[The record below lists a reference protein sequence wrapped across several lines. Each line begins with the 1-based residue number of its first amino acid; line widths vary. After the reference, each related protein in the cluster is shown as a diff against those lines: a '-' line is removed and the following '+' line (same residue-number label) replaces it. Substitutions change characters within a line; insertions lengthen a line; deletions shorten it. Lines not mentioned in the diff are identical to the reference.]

1 MFPSCSSKVFSL
13 AFVFSS
19 SRFSSSES
27 SSVFEVGGGGDENE
41 DEDAKRLE
49 CALCSH
55 IGRKQTTKDCIVL
68 SCALCGFVCNA
79 EFSNE
84 RGGG

>member
-1 MFPSCSSKVFSL
+1 M
-13 AFVFSS
+13 
-19 SRFSSSES
+19 
-27 SSVFEVGGGGDENE
+27 GGGGDENE

-68 SCALCGFVCNA
+68 LCALCGFVCNLLNA
-79 EFSNE
+79 MNVVAAKV
-84 RGGG
+84 

>member
-1 MFPSCSSKVFSL
+1 M
-13 AFVFSS
+13 
-19 SRFSSSES
+19 
-27 SSVFEVGGGGDENE
+27 GGGGDENE

-55 IGRKQTTKDCIVL
+55 VGRKQTANECIIVL
-68 SCALCGFVCNA
+68 LWALCGFVCNA

-84 RGGG
+84 RAGGGEREK